1 MIFAKLLVIF
11 FFFRLYDDKYILS
24 NLIIQ
29 LTFFLARMFAIP
41 SYKNE
46 FPQDIFCMLFIYI
59 PMKTD
64 FFPHLCLIIL
74 FFLFDLVALI
84 DK

>member
-1 MIFAKLLVIF
+1 
-11 FFFRLYDDKYILS
+11 
-24 NLIIQ
+24 
-29 LTFFLARMFAIP
+29 MFAIP

-74 FFLFDLVALI
+74 SFLFDLVALI